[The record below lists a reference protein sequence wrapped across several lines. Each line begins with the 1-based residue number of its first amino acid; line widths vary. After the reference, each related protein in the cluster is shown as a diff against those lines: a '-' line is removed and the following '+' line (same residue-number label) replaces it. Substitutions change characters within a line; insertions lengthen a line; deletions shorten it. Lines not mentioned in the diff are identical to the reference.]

1 MMRGTYGGVL
11 AGLVDLVLTGLT
23 GFSLIGGDVVSGPGS
38 LISAN
43 VSSSCRMDLVQ
54 VFFLAVG

>member
-1 MMRGTYGGVL
+1 M
-11 AGLVDLVLTGLT
+11 DIFFTGLT

-43 VSSSCRMDLVQ
+43 VSSSCRIDLVQ
-54 VFFLAVG
+54 VFFLAAG